1 MLIPHALL
9 TRLPRRRGKAASAPL
24 PSPQNAFLE
33 AEGEQG
39 GALSPTPSIT
49 HSGFSFCVDDW
60 APLRKPGDRFF
71 CLRLFLELVKSLDM
85 SFLKTKNSPDVCAFL
100 KTVP

>member
-1 MLIPHALL
+1 MPIPDALL
-9 TRLPRRRGKAASAPL
+9 MRLPRRRGKAASAPL

-49 HSGFSFCVDDW
+49 HSDFSFCVYDW
-60 APLRKPGDRFF
+60 APLRKLGDRFLS
-71 CLRLFLELVKSLDM
+71 LRSFLELVKSLDM
-85 SFLKTKNSPDVCAFL
+85 SFLKTKRSLDVCAFL

>member
-49 HSGFSFCVDDW
+49 HTVVSLSVLMTGLLLGNLVID
-60 APLRKPGDRFF
+60 FF
-71 CLRLFLELVKSLDM
+71 VY
-85 SFLKTKNSPDVCAFL
+85 VCFWNW
-100 KTVP
+100 